1 MIEHGIF
8 AEVFRDRTIQIENY
22 DEERITILIK
32 FEQSDDNIAIL
43 QIESFILSMLSL
55 FVRRFFIFSLDG
67 CEK

>member
-8 AEVFRDRTIQIENY
+8 AEVLRDRTIQIENY